1 MISLHSQPWFEK
13 TLGSFFEI
21 REGEAGAST
30 HALPIRV
37 LVSEPD
43 AVSRRLICSL
53 LECESG
59 ITATCVDDSRL
70 VSSIQES
77 APDLVIL
84 DAYTPAVRR
93 APNWE
98 AVGIKRAPATIVTAY
113 DASAMPAFASSAID
127 ILIKPFDAERFQS
140 SLYLARS
147 RIAGV
152 RMELGLQEM
161 SSDQEQPQPA
171 RRFLQR
177 LAVEADERIVLV
189 RVDDIRWMQS
199 SGNHIRLHLSSKTSY
214 LIRQSMKHLQTLLD
228 PNRFLRVHRN
238 AIVNL
243 DYVEEFHLPPTGN
256 MFVKMNDGLC
266 LPLRKANRALLRRLL
281 KDIS

>member
-1 MISLHSQPWFEK
+1 M
-13 TLGSFFEI
+13 
-21 REGEAGAST
+21 RESEVRAST
-30 HALPIRV
+30 HTLPIRV

-53 LECESG
+53 LECDAG
-59 ITATCVDDSRL
+59 MTVTCVDDSRL

-84 DAYTPAVRR
+84 DVHTPVIGR

-113 DASAMPAFASSAID
+113 DPSAVSEFASSAID
-127 ILIKPFDAERFQS
+127 FLVKPFDAERFEAA
-140 SLYLARS
+140 LDLARL
-147 RIAGV
+147 RIAGA
-152 RMELGLQEM
+152 RMEFDVGEK
-161 SSDQEQPQPA
+161 SSAQEQQRPA

-177 LAVEADERIVLV
+177 MAVEADEKIVLV
-189 RVDDIRWMQS
+189 KVDDIRWMQS
-199 SGNHIRLHLSSKTSY
+199 SGNHIRLHVGKTSH
-214 LIRQSMKHLQTLLD
+214 LIRQSMKNLQALVD

-243 DYVEEFHLPPTGN
+243 DHVEEFHLPPNGN
-256 MFVKMNDGLC
+256 MFVKLNDGLC
-266 LPLRKANRALLRRLL
+266 LPLRKANRAQLRKLL
-281 KDIS
+281 KDIR